1 MGMTKKSFE
10 RRIITS
16 APHCGEVVDVDVD
29 TYLTGNILFSSGA
42 IAQIF
47 TTFDVYG
54 PSAQA
59 RFEVYGTRG
68 TLVVP
73 DPNTFGGPVL
83 LLRPEDQAATAKK
96 SIRV

>member
-1 MGMTKKSFE
+1 MQLLGEAKGVMGMTKKSFE

-47 TTFDVYG
+47 TTFDVYYAMQ
-54 PSAQA
+54 S
-59 RFEVYGTRG
+59 
-68 TLVVP
+68 
-73 DPNTFGGPVL
+73 
-83 LLRPEDQAATAKK
+83 
-96 SIRV
+96 